1 MQRYYTDSVNISLEV
16 ILTSV
21 VISGLVSGIFLFF
34 NDWLRRKSEE
44 KRTIFDTAAHL
55 TELRQ
60 NQIIELI
67 KRTNKTVL
75 WPAALNTFEKT
86 FKEVS
91 DIWDGKYKKNNKPP
105 QEA

>member
-1 MQRYYTDSVNISLEV
+1 MNISLEV

-21 VISGLVSGIFLFF
+21 VISGLVSGVFLLL
-34 NDWLRRKSEE
+34 NDRLRRKSEE
-44 KRTIFDTAAHL
+44 KRTIFETAATL

-60 NQIIELI
+60 NQIIEIL
-67 KRTNKTVL
+67 KRTNKKVL

-91 DIWDGKYKKNNKPP
+91 DIWDSKYKKGNKPP
-105 QEA
+105 QNV

>member
-1 MQRYYTDSVNISLEV
+1 MNISLEI

-21 VISGLVSGIFLFF
+21 VVSGLVSGIFLLL
-34 NDWLRRKSEE
+34 NDRLRRKSEE
-44 KRTIFDTAAHL
+44 KRTIFDTAARL

-67 KRTNKTVL
+67 KRTDKKVL

-91 DIWDGKYKKNNKPP
+91 GIWDGKYKNNNKPP
-105 QEA
+105 QET

>member
-1 MQRYYTDSVNISLEV
+1 MSINLDV

-21 VISGLVSGIFLFF
+21 VISTLVSGALLLL
-34 NDWLRRKSEE
+34 NDNLRRKSEE
-44 KRTIFDTAAHL
+44 KRTIFETAARL

-60 NQIIELI
+60 NQIIETI
-67 KRTNKTVL
+67 KRTDKKVL

-91 DIWDGKYKKNNKPP
+91 DIWNGKRKNKNKPP
-105 QEA
+105 LQA